1 MPAALATPTP
11 PPARVATPEPEARVE
26 ATPTPVAATPTP
38 AAAAPAEPATL
49 SAISPLALKRGGTT
63 ILDVRGTNLRADLQL
78 RIVKAKGGAAASGFS
93 IARQR
98 LFNPGLLQILV
109 KLDETAEAGA
119 YVASVVDPQGN
130 TTNGIPITIT
140 K

>member
-1 MPAALATPTP
+1 LT
-11 PPARVATPEPEARVE
+11 
-26 ATPTPVAATPTP
+26 
-38 AAAAPAEPATL
+38 
-49 SAISPLALKRGGTT
+49 AISPLALKRGGTT

-78 RIVKAKGGAAASGFS
+78 RLVKAKGGTSASGFS

-109 KLDETAEAGA
+109 RLDETAEAGA
-119 YVASVVDPQGN
+119 YVASVVDPQGT